1 MLIIIHTPPHDDSS
15 SIPPGP
21 QPSSGN
27 WKMKRVSWTA
37 EPREVYTAIVGIP
50 KMVSTYSSSKT
61 DGRHQF
67 KDGLHSVPLS
77 SHIILA
83 TTRVHLVT
91 KPSTARHIPIPKPV
105 VPRVPGL
112 SIRDCAGS
120 SNNLAQMRPKLSA
133 IDMTG
138 KTFFERL
145 YLVLGLRK
153 FAPGVNRPYA
163 PTTPTNHCTPIS
175 RFLWNFFP
183 PNGPS
188 IFFQHNSPSNLA

>member
-1 MLIIIHTPPHDDSS
+1 
-15 SIPPGP
+15 
-21 QPSSGN
+21 
-27 WKMKRVSWTA
+27 
-37 EPREVYTAIVGIP
+37 
-50 KMVSTYSSSKT
+50 MVSTYSSSKT

-163 PTTPTNHCTPIS
+163 PTTPTNHCTPIYVQFFS
-175 RFLWNFFP
+175 PEWPLNFFVSTIHQVIWP
-183 PNGPS
+183 SPGTLVVPVPNS
-188 IFFQHNSPSNLA
+188 QRSLNSSLSW